1 LTRIVTFAILAILW
15 SGLSANEDPRE
26 YFKFAKFSYDA
37 GEYSKALDF
46 IDQAI
51 ELESDYVNGLILRAE
66 INLKLESYYAI
77 IDDATR
83 ALQIADQ
90 STATLGH
97 IYAIRGAAFYF
108 TSDIGRASLDLNRSI
123 SFNSEEAISHFFLG
137 LINYGKKSFFQALE
151 QFDQAIEIEP
161 GNFEYYFW
169 RAQTKIDNYNP
180 IPNTPIFKSIM
191 SDIDY
196 AIKLNPDDYRAYKLR
211 CDMLKLYEA
220 KARGQY
226 IDELSKSIELFPEQA
241 DFYAQRGMAKILE
254 YVFIEA
260 LSDLDK
266 AILYDDSN
274 GSTFRNRGLCHHNL
288 NNYSAAIEDYSNSI
302 ELFIVQFKNE
312 QSKRSKKILAETLV
326 MRGRSYQQ
334 IGNPDDAC
342 VDFYNAAKLGSK
354 TALNIYR
361 SHCSIYN

>member
-1 LTRIVTFAILAILW
+1 LNRIVTFALFAIIW

-66 INLKLESYYAI
+66 INLELESYYAI

-83 ALQIADQ
+83 VLRVSDQ
-90 STATLGH
+90 STAILGH
-97 IYAIRGAAFYF
+97 VYALRGAAYYF

-123 SFNSEEAISHFFLG
+123 SFNSEEAISHFYLG
-137 LINYGKKSFFQALE
+137 LINYGKGSYFPALE
-151 QFDQAIEIEP
+151 QFDQAIKIEP
-161 GNFEYYFW
+161 DNYKFYLW
-169 RAQTKIDNYNP
+169 RAQTKIENYNP
-180 IPNTPIFKSIM
+180 IPNTPIFQSIM

-196 AIKLNPDDYRAYKLR
+196 AIDLNPGDYRAYKLR
-211 CDMLKLYEA
+211 CDMLKLHEA
-220 KARGQY
+220 KAREQY

-241 DFYAQRGMAKILE
+241 EFYAQRGMARILE
-254 YVFIEA
+254 YEFVEA
-260 LSDLDK
+260 LADLDK
-266 AILYDDSN
+266 AIVYDNSD
-274 GSTFRNRGLCHHNL
+274 GSTLRNRGLCYHNL
-288 NNYSAAIEDYSNSI
+288 NNYPAAIKDYSSSI
-302 ELFIVQFKNE
+302 ELFIVQFQKD
-312 QSKRSKKILAETLV
+312 QSKQSKKVLAETLV